1 MLKPLAAT
9 ALAAALAGC
18 TNLTVLSH
26 VPIATMSRL
35 AAFDLAKADP
45 AALRVAARLPETLEP
60 RRDGVRVILRVEDTN
75 ANGASGGKGPHTFIL
90 AEATEPAELA
100 QLTTAGQAGARLWVY
115 RLAAADVARLAEL
128 RAQALAANK
137 SRAGSVRASIDAAV
151 DACRRADL
159 PSGRLPTTTFLRT
172 DASGYFILLQD
183 LDLRAVVNER
193 ELAER
198 VPPCR

>member
-9 ALAAALAGC
+9 ALGVALAGC

-35 AAFDLAKADP
+35 AAFDLVKADP

-60 RRDGVRVILRVEDTN
+60 RRDGVRVILRVED
-75 ANGASGGKGPHTFIL
+75 ANGAGKGPHTFIL

-115 RLAAADVARLAEL
+115 RLAPADVARLADL

-159 PSGRLPTTTFLRT
+159 SSGRLPTTTFLRT
-172 DASGYFILLQD
+172 DGSGYFILLQD
-183 LDLRAVVNER
+183 LDLRAVVSER
-193 ELAER
+193 DLSER